1 MSYVNSSYSLF
12 FLSGFC
18 PHCAVPSPKCV
29 LCTGYKGVY
38 GNDFLIHRFA
48 NSKQT
53 NPKNSVNNHV
63 QTVKEKSRKSNQDAV
78 FQKVDHS
85 PVSITVHDDVLSES
99 SPEEEKSFIKNKS
112 YRTSTHFETK
122 ASPHLKP
129 KYRVSRA
136 LPKDLHSY
144 KLPHEWSLEDS
155 SSDERRPSYSPV
167 LPSRDA
173 MYEYLDNENEIEEYR
188 LASEFPLT
196 YSDNRL
202 GNSRYPFSYSAPTRA
217 ARSKLFNRSRHYR
230 SVKAKEKDNF
240 DEESERIQQRI
251 KDLMK
256 KNNSKLVSIS
266 LHLRIIWAA

>member
-1 MSYVNSSYSLF
+1 M
-12 FLSGFC
+12 
-18 PHCAVPSPKCV
+18 

-63 QTVKEKSRKSNQDAV
+63 QTVKEKSRKSNQDAI

-85 PVSITVHDDVLSES
+85 PVSITVHDNVLSES
-99 SPEEEKSFIKNKS
+99 SPEEEKSFIKNDKS
-112 YRTSTHFETK
+112 FRTSTQFKTK
-122 ASPHLKP
+122 TNPHLKP
-129 KYRVSRA
+129 KYSVSRA
-136 LPKDLHSY
+136 LPKNLHSY
-144 KLPHEWSLEDS
+144 KLHESSSEDL

-167 LPSRDA
+167 LPSRGA
-173 MYEYLDNENEIEEYR
+173 MYEYLENENEVEEHYR

-196 YSDNRL
+196 YADNRL
-202 GNSRYPFSYSAPTRA
+202 VKSGYPFSYSAPTRA
-217 ARSKLFNRSRHYR
+217 ARSKLFNRSRHYI
-230 SVKAKEKDNF
+230 SVRAKEKDNF

-256 KNNSKLVSIS
+256 KNNSKLVSV
-266 LHLRIIWAA
+266 LFHLRETLAALGLTVALGNTKYETVNINTKY

>member
-1 MSYVNSSYSLF
+1 M
-12 FLSGFC
+12 
-18 PHCAVPSPKCV
+18 

-53 NPKNSVNNHV
+53 HPTSSVNNDL
-63 QTVKEKSRKSNQDAV
+63 QTVKEKSRNSNQDAV

-85 PVSITVHDDVLSES
+85 PVSITVHDDLLSES
-99 SPEEEKSFIKNKS
+99 SPEEEKSFIKNDKS
-112 YRTSTHFETK
+112 FRTSTHLKTK
-122 ASPHLKP
+122 TKPHLKP
-129 KYRVSRA
+129 KYSVSRA

-144 KLPHEWSLEDS
+144 KLCES
-155 SSDERRPSYSPV
+155 SSEDLSNDERRPSYSPV

-173 MYEYLDNENEIEEYR
+173 MHEYMENENEIEKHYR

-196 YSDNRL
+196 YGDDRL
-202 GNSRYPFSYSAPTRA
+202 GDSRYPFSYSAPTRT
-217 ARSKLFNRSRHYR
+217 ARSKLFNRSRHYN
-230 SVKAKEKDNF
+230 SVRAKEKDNF

-256 KNNSKLVSIS
+256 KNNSKLVSLLLYLPVI
-266 LHLRIIWAA
+266 LATLQLTIALGNTKYEAFCAI